1 VFRAA
6 LVSAANTA
14 LPAARAE
21 VLAGYFLGA
30 YIGLSVPVIGLGF
43 ATTVWPAQDAMLVFV
58 LLALLAII
66 VSIRGVVRPRS
77 ALSVETSLVG

>member
-1 VFRAA
+1 
-6 LVSAANTA
+6 
-14 LPAARAE
+14 
-21 VLAGYFLGA
+21 
-30 YIGLSVPVIGLGF
+30 
-43 ATTVWPAQDAMLVFV
+43 MLVFV